1 MPPIEPFP
9 ANMIAAIAQ
18 LNPTFFILAFAAI
31 CADLVTGFVIKG
43 VIPHNVSSS
52 IMREGLVHKAWEIAI
67 MWCAILADIALYVGM
82 GIGVQVLSSATCGFI
97 FVMELASVCE
107 NALEGNP
114 ELAGAPVIKYVAK
127 AKKEQQ
133 EADHDDTADLS
144 EVAKHITRGD

>member
-9 ANMIAAIAQ
+9 NNMIAAVAQ

-31 CADLVTGFVIKG
+31 CADLLTGFIIKG
-43 VIPHNVSSS
+43 VIPHKVSSS

-127 AKKEQQ
+127 AKREQQ
-133 EADHDDTADLS
+133 ERDADETADLS
-144 EVAKHITRGD
+144 EVPKHITWGD

>member
-9 ANMIAAIAQ
+9 NNMIAAIAQ

-31 CADLVTGFVIKG
+31 CADLLSGFIIKG
-43 VIPHNVSSS
+43 VIPHKVSSS

-67 MWCAILADIALYVGM
+67 MWCAVLADIAVFVGM
-82 GIGVQVLSSATCGFI
+82 GLTVQVLSSATCGFI

-114 ELAGAPVIKYVAK
+114 ELAGAPLIKYVSK
-127 AKKEQQ
+127 AKREQQ
-133 EADHDDTADLS
+133 QEGPDDTADLS
-144 EVAKHITRGD
+144 DVGKHLTRGD

>member
-9 ANMIAAIAQ
+9 SNMIAAITQ

-31 CADLVTGFVIKG
+31 CADLLTGFIIKG
-43 VIPHNVSSS
+43 VIPHKVSSS

-127 AKKEQQ
+127 AKREQQ
-133 EADHDDTADLS
+133 ERDADETADLS
-144 EVAKHITRGD
+144 EVPKHITWGD